1 MIPKFIDKNLIPHK
15 PGVYLYKDE
24 QDKIIYVGK
33 AVDLYSRVSSYF
45 SGPQYPKTVELVKR
59 IRGLETIIVESEIE
73 ALVLEANLIKKHLPL
88 FNVKLTDDKD
98 YLYIKVTKE
107 QFPQILT
114 SRKKQL
120 EESLSYFGPF
130 PSASTVKSTLKR
142 LRRVFPWCSNPP
154 KGHVLLDPEG
164 IAKTRF
170 KSCFY
175 FHLGLCP
182 GACCGM
188 ISQEDYMRIIK
199 RFIKFMDGK
208 SDELVNE
215 LESEMEELSKM
226 LDFEGAQRVKKTL
239 QGISY
244 LLSPN
249 QTQAYLENPNFLQD
263 QNNLALQSL
272 QKALDLPTIPERVEC
287 FDISN
292 TQGTDAVGSMVVL
305 THGEIDKS
313 QYRKFKIKISGKPD
327 DYGMMA
333 EMIGRRLKHPEW
345 PIPDLMLIDG
355 GRGQVKAAFE
365 ELQKVGWEVP
375 LFGLAKRMEWLYP
388 STGEVI
394 KLPKRNMGL
403 RLLQK
408 IRDEAHRFGLSYH
421 RKLRSKEFLK

>member
-45 SGPQYPKTVELVKR
+45 SGPQYPRTAELVKR

-107 QFPQILT
+107 PFPQILT

-142 LRRVFPWCSNPP
+142 LRRVFPWCSNP
-154 KGHVLLDPEG
+154 EN
-164 IAKTRF
+164 KTKRP
-170 KSCFY
+170 CFY
-175 FHLGLCP
+175 YHLGLCP

-188 ISQEDYMRIIK
+188 ISQEDYMKIIK

-215 LESEMEELSKM
+215 LENEMEELSKK
-226 LDFEGAQRVKKTL
+226 LDFEGAQRVKKIL

-272 QKALDLPTIPERVEC
+272 QKVLDLPTIPERVEC

-327 DYGMMA
+327 DYGMIS
-333 EMIGRRLKHPEW
+333 EMLGRRVKHDEW
-345 PIPDLMLIDG
+345 EKPDLILIDG
-355 GRGQVKAAFE
+355 GRGQVRAAYE
-365 ELQKVGWEVP
+365 VLQKVSWEVP

-388 STGEVI
+388 PTGEVL